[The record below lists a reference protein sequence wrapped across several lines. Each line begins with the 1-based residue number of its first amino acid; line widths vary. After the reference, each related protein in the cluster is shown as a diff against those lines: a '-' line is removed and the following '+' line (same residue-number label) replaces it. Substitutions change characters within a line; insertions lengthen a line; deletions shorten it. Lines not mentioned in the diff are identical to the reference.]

1 MTLQL
6 VGDHVGQIK
15 EAYRVLKPGSIASF
29 AVWGRIENSNMF
41 TIFFDVLAKIEFANH
56 IEIPA
61 IHGNFKLGSDL
72 KKLHKDFLEAGFK
85 EVKMW
90 Y

>member
-1 MTLQL
+1 
-6 VGDHVGQIK
+6 
-15 EAYRVLKPGSIASF
+15 
-29 AVWGRIENSNMF
+29 MF